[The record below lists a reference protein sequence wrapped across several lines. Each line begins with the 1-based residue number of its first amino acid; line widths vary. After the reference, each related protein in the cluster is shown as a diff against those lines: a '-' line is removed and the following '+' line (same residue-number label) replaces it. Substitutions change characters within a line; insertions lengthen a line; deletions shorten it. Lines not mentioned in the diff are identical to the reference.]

1 MAVFIAVRQDKRK
14 QSNNLWY
21 GRTYNPNIIDTHG
34 LAQRIQANVSV
45 KKSDVYAVLTSLVK
59 VMNRNLANSIKIKI
73 DNFGYFYVSATTSG
87 ALAKDEWNVREN
99 LKSVRVRFQP
109 TQTRDG
115 ATGAVTGKSIGFGYK
130 AVVIDPEAK
139 AKQEEGE

>member
-115 ATGAVTGKSIGFGYK
+115 ANGAVTGTSIGFGYK